1 MAEAFVRSLQATA
14 TSVVATE
21 RKDAAMPLAPPA
33 PAVAR
38 PRAGHGPDIADLE
51 AHRGRV
57 RARCLQVL
65 GPAGD
70 VDDAVQETLVRAWR
84 TADRF
89 EGRSTVASWLYRI
102 ATNVCLDMLR
112 SPQRRARPGGLDPG
126 DVRAR
131 APDRG
136 HGPAAAAEERD
147 AVRRALAV
155 ALGRLPARQRATLV
169 LRDAFG
175 WPAADVADLLG
186 TSLAGVHSAHQ
197 RARATVLSLA
207 PTAGPGPTNGRASR
221 VDPTV
226 LAHCL
231 DAFAR
236 HDAPAVADLLRH
248 G

>member
-1 MAEAFVRSLQATA
+1 
-14 TSVVATE
+14 
-21 RKDAAMPLAPPA
+21 MPLAPRDSRPG
-33 PAVAR
+33 PAVPGE
-38 PRAGHGPDIADLE
+38 PR
-51 AHRGRV
+51 
-57 RARCLQVL
+57 
-65 GPAGD
+65 
-70 VDDAVQETLVRAWR
+70 DAVQ
-84 TADRF
+84 
-89 EGRSTVASWLYRI
+89 G
-102 ATNVCLDMLR
+102 
-112 SPQRRARPGGLDPG
+112 
-126 DVRAR
+126 
-131 APDRG
+131 
-136 HGPAAAAEERD
+136 
-147 AVRRALAV
+147 ALI
-155 ALGRLPARQRATLV
+155 ALGRLPAHQRAALV